1 MRRSILLAVIIFT
14 GINILNCQPAPD
26 YLLKAKAFYE
36 TGRAGEAL
44 EILSDVIT
52 KSVDGEALILRAEI
66 YLSAGNAVMAEKDF
80 LSAEASLP
88 GPSNYGLARVYAFKG
103 EAARSVKYLETSLRY
118 NNRLREKE
126 IMLEKS
132 FKAIENSPEWRQFW
146 KNYNFPEEDA
156 RLSEVEYY
164 LSSGNKTEA
173 QRIAGEMEERYPGAA
188 GSMFARAL
196 VDFSM
201 QKYQDVLSLM
211 PSLLKQDSRNKLY
224 LDLQARAQMASGNPA
239 GASLTYTRIIETG
252 SSDAFLYLKRAE
264 CYIKTGEYQRAMS
277 DINKYLDF
285 YQNSKEAI
293 RMAGKVSV
301 ALGDNLKAISFFT
314 RNIELNPGDASCYI
328 DRAGAYFSAR
338 SWKLA
343 SDDYGM
349 SLDLDPRNADA
360 WLNMGIALINMGR
373 NEDACYYLNRAL
385 ITGNKQ
391 ASSWINRFCI
401 K

>member
-1 MRRSILLAVIIFT
+1 MIFA

-26 YLLKAKAFYE
+26 YLLKAKAFFE

-44 EILSDVIT
+44 EILSDEIN
-52 KSVDGEALILRAEI
+52 KGADGEALLLRAEI
-66 YLSAGNAVMAEKDF
+66 YLSEGNTVMAEKDF
-80 LSAEASLP
+80 LSSAASLP
-88 GPSNYGLARVYAFKG
+88 GRSNYGLARVYSVKG
-103 EAARSVKYLETSLRY
+103 EAAKSVKYLETSLRY
-118 NNRLREKE
+118 DNRLREKE

-132 FKAIENSPEWRQFW
+132 FKGIENTPEWRQFW
-146 KNYNFPEEDA
+146 KNYSFPEEDV

-164 LSSGNKTEA
+164 ISSGNKTEA
-173 QRIAGEMEERYPGAA
+173 QRIAGEMAERSPGT
-188 GSMFARAL
+188 ARSLYAKAL
-196 VDFSM
+196 VDYSL
-201 QKYQDVLSLM
+201 QKYQDVLSSM
-211 PSLLKQDSRNKLY
+211 PALLKQDSRNPEY
-224 LDLQARAQMASGNPA
+224 LDLQARAQMSAGNPA
-239 GASLTYTRIIETG
+239 GASLTYTRIIESG
-252 SSDAFLYLKRAE
+252 YPDASPYLRRAE

-391 ASSWINRFCI
+391 ASSWINRYCI